1 MLTIYQHPSPQAL
14 AEAFAKD
21 FKSWLPRKKRI
32 HIALSGGSTPKLL
45 FQHWAEQYAERI
57 DWSRIHFYWGDERCV
72 SPKDEQSNYKMT
84 NDLLLK
90 KIKIPK
96 ENIHRIKGEKDPAR
110 EAKRYGKEI
119 AANLPMPNNL
129 PQFDLVLLGMGA
141 DGHTASI
148 FPHQMELLEATDTC
162 AVATHPE
169 SGQHRVSLSG
179 PVINNAKRV
188 VFLITGASKQKVLST
203 ILHHKRGWKQF
214 PTAFITPIGDLT
226 FYLDDS
232 AMQGASTPKIPTEN

>member
-1 MLTIYQHPSPQAL
+1 MLTIHQYATPESL
-14 AEAFAKD
+14 AIAFAKD

-45 FQHWAEQYAERI
+45 FAHWAAHYADRI

-90 KIKIPK
+90 RIKIPK
-96 ENIHRIKGEKDPAR
+96 ENIHRIKGEKDPIR
-110 EAKRYGKEI
+110 EAKRYGKII
-119 AANLPMPNNL
+119 ATELPSQNGL

-148 FPHQMELLEATDTC
+148 FPHQMALLDSPDSC

-169 SGQHRVSLSG
+169 SGQQRISLTG
-179 PVINNAKRV
+179 PIINNAKRV

-203 ILHHKRGWKQF
+203 ILHRRRGWKRF
-214 PTAFITPIGDLT
+214 PTSFIAPSGDLT
-226 FYLDDS
+226 FYLDAA
-232 AMQGASTPKIPTEN
+232 AMHGA